1 MMYIPMIRAMLTKL
15 NPTVKTP
22 PLQNLSKELGGAPT
36 TTLSKPVKQYL
47 EELKGV
53 NGGEER

>member
-1 MMYIPMIRAMLTKL
+1 MYIPMIRAMLTKL

-22 PLQNLSKELGGAPT
+22 PP
-36 TTLSKPVKQYL
+36 SKPVKQYS

>member
-22 PLQNLSKELGGAPT
+22 PLQNLLKVLGGAERYDRRRRAVARVMT
-36 TTLSKPVKQYL
+36 TVNAVITVK
-47 EELKGV
+47 
-53 NGGEER
+53 

>member
-1 MMYIPMIRAMLTKL
+1 MYIPMIRAMLTKL

-36 TTLSKPVKQYL
+36 TASKPVKQYS

>member
-15 NPTVKTP
+15 NPTVKTQ
-22 PLQNLSKELGGAPT
+22 PLQHLSKELGGAPT
-36 TTLSKPVKQYL
+36 TPSKSVKQYS

-53 NGGEER
+53 NGREER